1 MEKEKTPDIINFSP
15 LFEELKEE
23 CLKAVGLIE
32 ALKIKELTED
42 QKADIEGSLGGSIS
56 TLKLRTELLEKELEE
71 SWIKEDDSL
80 IKKRDNKKNNIPSF
94 IR

>member
-1 MEKEKTPDIINFSP
+1 MKETKIPVIINFSP

-42 QKADIEGSLGGSIS
+42 QKAEIEGSLGGSIS

-71 SWIKEDDSL
+71 SWIKEEEDA
-80 IKKRDNKKNNIPSF
+80 IKKMDNNENNIPGF
-94 IR
+94 LR